1 MMASINLVMVSQS
14 NIFNRDFVI
23 DHKLSVELWSSEFLD
38 QSDTYNLCF
47 LNIAFTV
54 RKCPSHICNDFS
66 FNYTNAFVWMRHTL
80 DWHKWTCSRK
90 AKTAPEHLLAMFYI
104 THWYGQDFTAHPF
117 DPDKSTVLPLNEKM
131 TFIWKQHF
139 FTVFYNPILCFFSLL
154 SFLFH
159 FVELE
164 AAFQWFLSLS
174 ARLQWA
180 GSHLYLS
187 ICELQH
193 ASNPSVNPS
202 SSSVHIFCY
211 FQRLFGYSL
220 SVA

>member
-139 FTVFYNPILCFFSLL
+139 FTVFLQSNFMFFFVIIFPVSFCWVRSCFSVVSKPFCPPPVGGVASVLEHMWTPACIKSFCKSKLVFRAHFLLFSTAVWIQ
-154 SFLFH
+154 S
-159 FVELE
+159 
-164 AAFQWFLSLS
+164 
-174 ARLQWA
+174 
-180 GSHLYLS
+180 
-187 ICELQH
+187 
-193 ASNPSVNPS
+193 
-202 SSSVHIFCY
+202 
-211 FQRLFGYSL
+211 
-220 SVA
+220 